1 MQEYISLAQLLQ
13 RVRGAVAETFPRPVW
28 VKAEIHELKIHGN
41 GHCYMELV
49 EKGTGREMFSAKAQA
64 VIWRSRRSLVE
75 AAFYQGTGHRL
86 EAGMTVL
93 VLVRVQYSEVYGM
106 SLSIEDIDPAFT
118 LGEVELARQRTLERL
133 RREGMLDMNS
143 TLPLPRLP
151 RRFALI
157 TSESAAGYGDFMHHL
172 YDNGY
177 GFRFYTRLYPAPM
190 QGAAAPGGII
200 SALEAVMAD
209 VEAGGVYDAVLLLRG
224 GGAVA
229 DLACFDDYDLAVNI
243 AQFPLPVMVAVG
255 HERDTHI
262 CDMVAARSVK
272 TPTALADLIVNA
284 FVEEDAF
291 LTALGDRLRSSVT
304 LRLDGMRQRLE
315 QTARRLGSGTE
326 MRCRLERNRMDMLLM
341 RMRKGVT
348 LRSGNERNGLDVLWM
363 RVKSGTVLR
372 LKAESGRLD
381 MLELRVRK
389 GDPVAMLRPGSAY
402 VLRNS
407 RPVVSVADLAPGDRL
422 DLMLRDGTARC
433 LVESVNQ
440 R

>member
-1 MQEYISLAQLLQ
+1 MAQLLQ

-75 AAFYQGTGHRL
+75 AAFYQGAGHRL

-93 VLVRVQYSEVYGM
+93 VQVRVQYSEVYGM

-133 RREGMLDMNS
+133 RKEGMLDMNS

-224 GGAVA
+224 GGAVT

-284 FVEEDAF
+284 FVEEDAS
-291 LTALGDRLRSSVT
+291 LTALGDRLRSSVM

-348 LRSGNERNGLDVLWM
+348 LRSGNERNGLDILWM

-402 VLRNS
+402 VLRDS
-407 RPVVSVADLAPGDRL
+407 RPVVSAADLTPGDRL

-440 R
+440 G